1 MLQQERHNQILAKL
15 NLEGQVIVKELS
27 QAFNVTEDCIRKD
40 LTTLDVGGAAV
51 TIYQLIKSQKFIK
64 EVKEEFI
71 TGRYEEI
78 IMGDE
83 SYLYK

>member
-1 MLQQERHNQILAKL
+1 MDKKLFDIRTQKILSYS
-15 NLEGQVIVKELS
+15 NLMATSSNLVV
-27 QAFNVTEDCIRKD
+27 ATVTKD